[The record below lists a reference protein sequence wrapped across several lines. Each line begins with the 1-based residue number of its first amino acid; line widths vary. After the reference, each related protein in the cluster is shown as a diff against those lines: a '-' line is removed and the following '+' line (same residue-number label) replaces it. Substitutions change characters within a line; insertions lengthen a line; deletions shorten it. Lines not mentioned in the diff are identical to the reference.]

1 MTGFVAP
8 YPTIGRKRD
17 IANIDNVGRCS
28 MRDSPVPKS
37 KKRPKQIDLWPPIA
51 RKLAGR
57 WVAFDEWATDVK
69 FVIRSVKGGFRVNVV
84 DRWDGEKAEVFDV
97 KATKTT
103 LSFAAYWS
111 SGQLTKYRLRLLRDD
126 QIHVVYSYTATNT
139 FRRERADDTR

>member
-1 MTGFVAP
+1 M
-8 YPTIGRKRD
+8 
-17 IANIDNVGRCS
+17 
-28 MRDSPVPKS
+28 PKS
-37 KKRPKQIDLWPPIA
+37 TKQPKPPDLWPAIA

-57 WVAFDEWATDVK
+57 WVAFDEWTTDVM
-69 FVIRSVKGGFRVNVV
+69 FVIRAAKGGFRVNVV

-126 QIHVVYSYTATNT
+126 QIEVVYSYTATNT
-139 FRRERADDTR
+139 FRRERADKTR